1 MAAVAL
7 KRAARNAATA
17 AAGADPDPLGHLRTV
32 ADALNKEVADA
43 KQNAEVEVVHKLRTG
58 TRRVEATLETI
69 LRARQDRTSAD
80 QALRDSAEAWL
91 AQLKKLRRA
100 AGEVRDLDVH
110 REIVADEFLKP
121 QKTSRKRSA
130 NAAQKATAG
139 ASETAPPASTAGP
152 GEADS
157 RLGAEAPDASP
168 DAGAAEQ
175 TQAEQTQAGAVLRDQ
190 AESLDGWLAGRRQ
203 KRADKLV
210 RKLGKLEGALRSNEE
225 AFLAAFERVAGRR
238 RAAPKDAGLLALED
252 FLRLVDQMPVLE
264 ADNLHD
270 FRKGAKKARYVAE
283 AGGDEPSS
291 AAIAKAIKRVQDSIG
306 DWHDWLVL
314 GEEAEQALDGSGAA
328 LHACIAAGVAVRF
341 TRAMRIT
348 ERMRRRLLGEW
359 LAVRGTAKRRGPRAE
374 SAPAPLKRKATGAVV

>member
-1 MAAVAL
+1 MATVAI
-7 KRAARNAATA
+7 KRAARTAAATA
-17 AAGADPDPLGHLRTV
+17 AAGEPDPLRHLRTV

-80 QALRDSAEAWL
+80 SSSTGQALRDSAEAWL

-121 QKTSRKRSA
+121 AKASA
-130 NAAQKATAG
+130 KAAQKTAAG
-139 ASETAPPASTAGP
+139 ASEAPPPAGSGP
-152 GEADS
+152 G
-157 RLGAEAPDASP
+157 ASP
-168 DAGAAEQ
+168 DASLDGGAAG
-175 TQAEQTQAGAVLRDQ
+175 QTQAGQTQGEAVLRDQ
-190 AESLDGWLAGRRQ
+190 AESLDRWLAGRRQ

-210 RKLGKLEGALRSNEE
+210 RKLGKLEGELRSSEE
-225 AFLAAFERVAGRR
+225 TFLAAFQRVAGRR

-252 FLRLVDQMPVLE
+252 FLRLVDQMPLLE
-264 ADNLHD
+264 AANLHD

-291 AAIAKAIKRVQDSIG
+291 AAIAKAIKRVQDVIG

-328 LHACIAAGVAVRF
+328 LPTCIAAGVAVRF
-341 TRAMRIT
+341 TRAMRTT

-359 LAVRGTAKRRGPRAE
+359 LAVRGTPKRRGPRAE
-374 SAPAPLKRKATGAVV
+374 SAPAPLKRKAAGAVV